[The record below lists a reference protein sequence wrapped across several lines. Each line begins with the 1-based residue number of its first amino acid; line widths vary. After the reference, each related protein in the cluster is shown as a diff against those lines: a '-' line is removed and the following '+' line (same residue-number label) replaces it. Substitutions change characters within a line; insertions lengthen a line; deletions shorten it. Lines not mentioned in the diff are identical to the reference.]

1 MDDTVPNLSYSRA
14 AKVRGNLPQEFE
26 LAQLIKDIEN
36 PLPSWNTS
44 TPACKWKGVV
54 CTDGIHISKIR
65 WSRRT
70 TLPPHLRTRS
80 LCGNGFSGR
89 LHLQHLPQSLETL
102 DVSVNRA
109 HGSVD
114 LTRLPHGLTLLY
126 LNKNMLSGNVVFD
139 CLPQTMKYLNLGN
152 NQFTGCLDFRHLPL
166 TLAKLYCNDNKFNAI
181 VRFHSLPLSMV
192 FLQLRNNPELQGVLE
207 KSSFPATGTEINIS
221 GTKLTIR

>member
-166 TLAKLYCNDNKFNAI
+166 TLTSLSCNDNNFDTLVPVQN
-181 VRFHSLPLSMV
+181 LPPELRYLH
-192 FLQLRNNPELQGVLE
+192 LQNNPELKGVLE
-207 KSSFPATGTEINIS
+207 KSTFPVILTSVDVTGTR
-221 GTKLTIR
+221 LTLR